1 MGATRQWE
9 VPGYIHGRELG
20 AGAGGRVV
28 EALEQASGTPVAIKY
43 LTHGARTAFRAE
55 ARLLMGLRSPYVVR
69 IDDYVEHLEGA
80 AIVMELVDGVSLR
93 TLLRQEGPTGPE
105 AALTV
110 LKGSLLGLAAAHE
123 AGLVHRDYKPENI
136 LVGLDGCSKLV
147 DFGIAVASGDASDIA
162 GTPPYMAPEQWTGR
176 PVTPVTDV
184 YAATAVFFECLA
196 GSKPYPGTT
205 AAELAVQHIE
215 APIPDDR
222 VPEALR
228 PLIRRGLAKRAV
240 ERPPSAA
247 AFVRELDALASSAY
261 GEDWEVRG
269 QRRMAALLTL
279 LPMLV
284 RSANDAVTATTT
296 FADTTLA
303 TTTTGAA
310 TGHASATASDRP
322 RSRGLLA
329 GRRPSTVVAA
339 SAALLLTGVLTLSA
353 IAEGDDSEAGA
364 AGSAPHS
371 ADAPDAPDAAG
382 STVSPGAPG
391 APGAPGSP
399 TGTHPTGPRSTTAPG
414 TEQSGT
420 AAGPPADGGTA
431 TDGGM
436 EGSTTAGGPSSAP
449 GAGPASTDSAA
460 RPTPS
465 TTNAA
470 PGTPP
475 VAPPVVSPA
484 VRVLAVYLSQYG
496 CSGKFGTQ
504 AVASV
509 KTDGASTG
517 TLILTWFHSNTRGPG
532 PAVATDRITI
542 PAGQASFSKT
552 YAHTFGPGD
561 PYLYWGVQVSSSPAA
576 ATGTGTYKVLYADDC
591 NPIL

>member
-1 MGATRQWE
+1 MNNGDISADRQWE

-20 AGAGGRVV
+20 AGACGRVV
-28 EALEQASGTPVAIKY
+28 EALDEASGTPVAIKY

-69 IDDYVEHLEGA
+69 IDEYVEQPEGA

-93 TLLRQEGPTGPE
+93 TLLRQEGSTGPE

-123 AGLVHRDYKPENI
+123 AGLVHRDYKPENV
-136 LVGLDGCSKLV
+136 LVDLDGCSKLV

-176 PVTPVTDV
+176 PVAPVTDV

-228 PLIRRGLAKRAV
+228 PLIRRGMAKRAE

-247 AFVRELDALASSAY
+247 AFVRELEALALSAY

-269 QRRMAALLTL
+269 QRRMAALLAL

-284 RSANDAVTATTT
+284 PSPNDAVTATTA

-303 TTTTGAA
+303 TTTTA
-310 TGHASATASDRP
+310 TATAKPHASVAASGRP
-322 RSRGLLA
+322 RSRGGVV
-329 GRRPSTVVAA
+329 GRRKLTVVAA
-339 SAALLLTGVLTLSA
+339 SAALLLTGALTLSA
-353 IAEGDDSEAGA
+353 IAEEEDAEAGVT
-364 AGSAPHS
+364 GSAPHF
-371 ADAPDAPDAAG
+371 ADAPDAADAADADAD
-382 STVSPGAPG
+382 STVSPGM
-391 APGAPGSP
+391 PGSP
-399 TGTHPTGPRSTTAPG
+399 AGTQTTGPSSTVAPNTG
-414 TEQSGT
+414 QSGT
-420 AAGPPADGGTA
+420 AAGTGTGASTETSTGPGGSS
-431 TDGGM
+431 
-436 EGSTTAGGPSSAP
+436 STP
-449 GAGPASTDSAA
+449 GAGPASAEPAA
-460 RPTPS
+460 QPVPS
-465 TTNAA
+465 TTNTA

-475 VAPPVVSPA
+475 VAPPPVSPT
-484 VRVLAVYLSQYG
+484 VRVLAVSLSQYG
-496 CSGKFGTQ
+496 CSGRYGTQ
-504 AVASV
+504 AVVSV
-509 KTDGASTG
+509 KSDGASTG
-517 TLILTWFHSNTRGPG
+517 TLILTWFHSNTRGLG
-532 PAVATDRITI
+532 PTVATDRITI
-542 PAGQASFSKT
+542 PAGQTSFSST
-552 YAHTFGPGD
+552 YAHAFGSGD
-561 PYLYWGVQVSSSPAA
+561 RYLYWGVQVSSNPAA
-576 ATGTGTYKVLYADDC
+576 ATGNSTYKVLYADDC
-591 NPIL
+591 SPVL

>member
-1 MGATRQWE
+1 MSADPQWK
-9 VPGYIHGRELG
+9 VPGYTHGRELG
-20 AGAGGRVV
+20 AGACGRVV
-28 EALEQASGTPVAIKY
+28 EALDEASGTPVAIKY

-69 IDDYVEHLEGA
+69 IDDYVEHPEGA

-123 AGLVHRDYKPENI
+123 AGLVHRDYKPENV
-136 LVGLDGCSKLV
+136 LVDLDGCSKLV
-147 DFGIAVASGDASDIA
+147 DFGIAVASGDASGVA
-162 GTPPYMAPEQWTGR
+162 GTPPYMAPEQWTGS
-176 PVTPVTDV
+176 PVAPVTDV
-184 YAATAVFFECLA
+184 YAATAVFFECLV

-205 AAELAVQHIE
+205 AVELAVQHIE

-228 PLIRRGLAKRAV
+228 PLIRRGLAKRAA

-247 AFVRELDALASSAY
+247 AFVRELDALASGEY

-269 QRRMAALLTL
+269 RRRMAALLTL
-279 LPMLV
+279 IPMLV
-284 RSANDAVTATTT
+284 RSPDDAVTVTTA

-303 TTTTGAA
+303 TTTTG
-310 TGHASATASDRP
+310 TATADASVAASGRP
-322 RSRGLLA
+322 RSRGGVV
-329 GRRPSTVVAA
+329 GRRRSTAVAA
-339 SAALLLTGVLTLSA
+339 SAALLLTGVLALSA
-353 IAEGDDSEAGA
+353 IAEQDEAEDGVTA
-364 AGSAPHS
+364 S
-371 ADAPDAPDAAG
+371 ADAPDAPDVPHAAG
-382 STVSPGAPG
+382 STGSPGRPGSPAGTHTTGPGSAITPNPGQSGTGTGPAAGSAMENSTVAGGSSSSPGA
-391 APGAPGSP
+391 A
-399 TGTHPTGPRSTTAPG
+399 
-414 TEQSGT
+414 
-420 AAGPPADGGTA
+420 
-431 TDGGM
+431 
-436 EGSTTAGGPSSAP
+436 
-449 GAGPASTDSAA
+449 PASTEQAA

-475 VAPPVVSPA
+475 VAPPATSPT
-484 VRVLAVYLSQYG
+484 VRVLAVSLSQYG

-509 KTDGASTG
+509 KSDGVSTG
-517 TLILTWFHSNTRGPG
+517 TLILKWFHSTSRGLG
-532 PAVATDRITI
+532 PIVATDRITI
-542 PAGQASFSKT
+542 PAGQTSFSKT
-552 YAHTFGPGD
+552 YAHTFGSGD
-561 PYLYWGVQVSSSPAA
+561 PFPYWGVQVSSDPAP
-576 ATGTGTYKVLYADDC
+576 ATGSGTYKVLYADDC

>member
-1 MGATRQWE
+1 MGSTRQWE

-20 AGAGGRVV
+20 AGACGRVV
-28 EALEQASGTPVAIKY
+28 EALDQASGAPVAIKY
-43 LTHGARTAFRAE
+43 LTHGARDAFRAE
-55 ARLLMGLRSPYVVR
+55 ARVLMGLRSPYVVR

-123 AGLVHRDYKPENI
+123 AGLVHRDYKPENV

-184 YAATAVFFECLA
+184 YAATAVFFECLS

-205 AAELAVQHIE
+205 TAELAVQHIE

-222 VPEALR
+222 VPEPLR

-247 AFVRELDALASSAY
+247 AFVRELDALAAGAY

-269 QRRMAALLTL
+269 QRRMAALLVL
-279 LPMLV
+279 LSMPA
-284 RSANDAVTATTT
+284 RSTDGAATGATD

-303 TTTTGAA
+303 TTTTARATAPSTGQGAA
-310 TGHASATASDRP
+310 ASDPP
-322 RSRGLLA
+322 RSRGRLA
-329 GRRPSTVVAA
+329 GRRRSTAVAA

-353 IAEGDDSEAGA
+353 LAEGDEEEAGA
-364 AGSAPHS
+364 TGSAPHS
-371 ADAPDAPDAAG
+371 ADAVGDAPEAAG
-382 STVSPGAPG
+382 STVTPGV
-391 APGAPGSP
+391 PGSP
-399 TGTHPTGPRSTTAPG
+399 SGTQPTGPRSTIAPG

-420 AAGPPADGGTA
+420 AAGPPAGGGTDSG
-431 TDGGM
+431 T
-436 EGSTTAGGPSSAP
+436 EGSTAAVGSPSAP
-449 GAGPASTDSAA
+449 GAGSASTESAA

-465 TTNAA
+465 ATSAA
-470 PGTPP
+470 PATPP
-475 VAPPVVSPA
+475 VAPPVVSPTL
-484 VRVLAVYLSQYG
+484 RVLAVSLSQHG

-509 KTDGASTG
+509 KSDGASTG
-517 TLILTWFHSNTRGPG
+517 TLVLTWFHSNTRGLG
-532 PAVATDRITI
+532 PVVATDRITI
-542 PAGQASFSKT
+542 PAGQTSFSHT

-561 PYLYWGVQVSSSPAA
+561 PYPYWGVQVSSNPAG
-576 ATGTGTYKVLYADDC
+576 ATGNGTYKVLYADDC

>member
-1 MGATRQWE
+1 MNNGDMGATRQWE
-9 VPGYIHGRELG
+9 VPGYVHGRELG
-20 AGAGGRVV
+20 AGACGRVV
-28 EALEQASGTPVAIKY
+28 EAVDQASGTPVAIKY

-69 IDDYVEHLEGA
+69 IDDYVEHTEGA

-136 LVGLDGCSKLV
+136 LVALDGCSKLV

-176 PVTPVTDV
+176 PVTPVTPVTDV

-247 AFVRELDALASSAY
+247 AFVRELDALATSTY

-269 QRRMAALLTL
+269 QRSLAALLTL
-279 LPMLV
+279 LPVLV
-284 RSANDAVTATTT
+284 GSANDAVTGATA

-303 TTTTGAA
+303 TTTTAPA
-310 TGHASATASDRP
+310 SGHASAAASDRP
-322 RSRGLLA
+322 RSRIRA
-329 GRRPSTVVAA
+329 VGRRKPTVVAG
-339 SAALLLTGVLTLSA
+339 SAALLLTGVLALSA
-353 IAEGDDSEAGA
+353 IAEGDDAGA
-364 AGSAPHS
+364 GATGSAPHS
-371 ADAPDAPDAAG
+371 GHAPDAPDAAG
-382 STVSPGAPG
+382 SPLS
-391 APGAPGSP
+391 PGAPGSP
-399 TGTHPTGPRSTTAPG
+399 AGTRPTGPRSTIAPG

-420 AAGPPADGGTA
+420 AAGPPPGGGT
-431 TDGGM
+431 
-436 EGSTTAGGPSSAP
+436 GSGTEDSTAAGGSSSAP
-449 GAGPASTDSAA
+449 SAGPASTESAA

-465 TTNAA
+465 TTNAP

-475 VAPPVVSPA
+475 VAPPVASPTL
-484 VRVLAVYLSQYG
+484 RVLAVSLSQYG

-509 KTDGASTG
+509 KSDGVATG
-517 TLILTWFHSNTRGPG
+517 TLVLTWFHSNTPGWGPV
-532 PAVATDRITI
+532 VATDRITI
-542 PAGQASFSKT
+542 PAGQTSFSKT
-552 YAHTFGPGD
+552 YAHTFGSGD
-561 PYLYWGVQVSSSPAA
+561 PFLYWGVQVSSDPAA
-576 ATGTGTYKVLYADDC
+576 ATGAGTYKVLYADDC
-591 NPIL
+591 NPVL

>member
-20 AGAGGRVV
+20 AGACGRVV
-28 EALEQASGTPVAIKY
+28 EALDQASGTPVAIKY

-93 TLLRQEGPTGPE
+93 TLLRQEGTTGPE

-136 LVGLDGCSKLV
+136 LVSVDGCSKLV

-176 PVTPVTDV
+176 TVTPATDV

-284 RSANDAVTATTT
+284 PSPDGVVSATTT

-303 TTTTGAA
+303 TTTPATATATA
-310 TGHASATASDRP
+310 TGHASAAASDRP
-322 RSRGLLA
+322 RSPGRVL
-329 GRRPSTVVAA
+329 GRRRSTVVAA
-339 SAALLLTGVLTLSA
+339 SAALLLTGVLALSA
-353 IAEGDDSEAGA
+353 IAEGDDTEAGA
-364 AGSAPHS
+364 TGSAPHS
-371 ADAPDAPDAAG
+371 ADAPDAVG
-382 STVSPGAPG
+382 SAVSPGVS
-391 APGAPGSP
+391 GSP
-399 TGTHPTGPRSTTAPG
+399 AGTHPTGPRSTVAPG
-414 TEQSGT
+414 SEQSGT
-420 AAGPPADGGTA
+420 ANGAAAGGGTISG
-431 TDGGM
+431 TDGP
-436 EGSTTAGGPSSAP
+436 TAAGGSSSAP
-449 GAGPASTDSAA
+449 SAGPASTESAA
-460 RPTPS
+460 RPAPS
-465 TTNAA
+465 ATNSA

-475 VAPPVVSPA
+475 VAPPVVSPT
-484 VRVLAVYLSQYG
+484 VRVLAVSLSQYG
-496 CSGKFGTQ
+496 CSGRFGTQ

-532 PAVATDRITI
+532 PAVATDRITL
-542 PAGQASFSKT
+542 PAGQSSFSKT
-552 YAHTFGPGD
+552 YAHSFGSGD
-561 PYLYWGVQVSSSPAA
+561 PYLYWGVEVSSSPAP
-576 ATGTGTYKVLYADDC
+576 ATGGGTYKVLHADDC
-591 NPIL
+591 NPVL

>member
-20 AGAGGRVV
+20 AGACGRVV
-28 EALEQASGTPVAIKY
+28 EALDQVSGTRVAIKY

-162 GTPPYMAPEQWTGR
+162 GTPPYMAPEQWTGHA
-176 PVTPVTDV
+176 VTPVTDV

-247 AFVRELDALASSAY
+247 AFVRELDALASRAY

-284 RSANDAVTATTT
+284 RSADDAVTATTT

-303 TTTTGAA
+303 ETTTTAGTGRSAA
-310 TGHASATASDRP
+310 AASGRP

-329 GRRPSTVVAA
+329 GRRPAAVVAA

-353 IAEGDDSEAGA
+353 IAEEDGSEAGA
-364 AGSAPHS
+364 AGSAPQS
-371 ADAPDAPDAAG
+371 ADAPGAPGAPDAAG

-391 APGAPGSP
+391 SP
-399 TGTHPTGPRSTTAPG
+399 TGTRPTGPRSTTAPG
-414 TEQSGT
+414 SEQSGT
-420 AAGPPADGGTA
+420 TAGPAADGGTG
-431 TDGGM
+431 TGGAV

-449 GAGPASTDSAA
+449 GAGPASTDAAA

-465 TTNAA
+465 TTTAA
-470 PGTPP
+470 PGSPP
-475 VAPPVVSPA
+475 VAPPVVSPT
-484 VRVLAVYLSQYG
+484 VRVLAVSLSQYG

-542 PAGQASFSKT
+542 PAGQTSFSKT
-552 YAHTFGPGD
+552 YAHTFGPSD
-561 PYLYWGVQVSSSPAA
+561 PFPYWGVQVSSSPAA